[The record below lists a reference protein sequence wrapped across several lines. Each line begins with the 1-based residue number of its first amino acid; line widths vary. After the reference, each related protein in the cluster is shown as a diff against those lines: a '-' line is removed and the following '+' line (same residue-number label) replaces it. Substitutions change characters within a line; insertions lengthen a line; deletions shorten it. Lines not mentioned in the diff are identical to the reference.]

1 MVLFIYIYI
10 YLYKYPLG
18 PTDQPTNQPTEMST
32 HARSSGSPTDTSGR
46 GWRKRK
52 KNPAQLRRDRQKS
65 RKDRQLEMQES
76 AKELLKFQ
84 QRLTQEWWIETY
96 GDTVKQSKLMM
107 TPEHQSDSG
116 LSGHIVA
123 RRKEYKLCI
132 SQLKWRCGQCN
143 AICFIRTKD
152 CFRCESTSGHPTE
165 DTDDY

>member
-32 HARSSGSPTDTSGR
+32 HARCSGSPTDTSGR

-76 AKELLKFQ
+76 AKELLKLQ
-84 QRLTQEWWIETY
+84 QRLSQEWWIETY
-96 GDTVKQSKLMM
+96 GDTVKPSKLMM
-107 TPEHQSDSG
+107 TSKLQSDSG
-116 LSGHIVA
+116 LSVNIVA
-123 RRKEYKLCI
+123 RMIEYRSCI
-132 SQLKWRCGQCN
+132 LQLKWTCGECN
-143 AICFIRTKD
+143 AQCFIGSKD